1 MTDLNV
7 ASCNASKIVHS
18 VLKTIGGFAIEL
30 KQLPGETFC
39 QLVRE
44 EANLAS
50 TLQTAYKVSR
60 ATNVSLQSD
69 GTSRDGKKSVG
80 FQANTSKQQTF
91 TLGVPQV
98 PTGESSE
105 QLDAFKFVI
114 NKMATLT
121 SAPENTHQK
130 SKELVAKFKNTMA
143 DGAASQKMFNRLV
156 QAYREEVLPDVIE
169 NWSEMDEATKQQMTS
184 MNHLY
189 CNLHALIGFAT
200 YADEALNK
208 LECVWRKVKGSPLG
222 VETLKEF
229 QDKDGTYSWAHS
241 DSATQRLI
249 RTACESVCP
258 GGNQQA
264 GRIKDFELFLNVKY
278 GLQRDT
284 RMHVFR
290 ANRFNVLFECAASVY
305 YHSSHLQT
313 MFREGSV
320 KAGNKLLRA
329 VMADVNSKPLL
340 AGCRALGIIYVN
352 ITEPYWRLVD
362 RQDVHILDLTKSLQ
376 EVMSLFQKWSTDAT
390 PLLQSD
396 LPPIFSTPTGP
407 LTPVKDKLYTAL
419 FEETSDE
426 MTQLTKQALEVTKAN
441 ISLVIHR
448 RFKDQAAF
456 DTSDPTLRA
465 ETADMNKS
473 NMRGENDF
481 GYWAY
486 LQSAKPTMGEMAAEG
501 QLMFK
506 LNNTAAWLEALAT
519 EDPAQY
525 KAVMLQARR
534 DRAKWHRKYE
544 DRKKDCE
551 RGKRQR

>member
-1 MTDLNV
+1 MKKEMTKLNTQVDNIVMQLEDKEHTISLRTWPHLNSPFNDNVRECYMKLMTDLNV

-30 KQLPGETFC
+30 EQLPGKTFC

-50 TLQTAYKVSR
+50 TLHAAYTVAK

-69 GTSRDGKKSVG
+69 GTSRDGKKVVG
-80 FQANTSKQQTF
+80 FQANTSKQKTF

-105 QLDAFKFVI
+105 QLDAFKFII
-114 NKMATLT
+114 NKLASLT

-156 QAYREEVLPDVIE
+156 QAYREEVLPDVVQ
-169 NWSEMDEATKQQMTS
+169 NWSELDEATKQQMTS

-208 LECVWRKVKGSPLG
+208 LECWKGSPLG

-249 RTACESVCP
+249 RTAYESVCP

-264 GRIKDFELFLNVKY
+264 EGGRLKDFELFLNVKY

-290 ANRFNVLFECAASVY
+290 ANRFNVLFECAAGVY

-376 EVMSLFQKWSTDAT
+376 EVMSLFQKWST

-396 LPPIFSTPTGP
+396 LPPIFSTPTGL
-407 LTPVKDKLYTAL
+407 LTPVKDELYTAL
-419 FEETSDE
+419 YEETSDE
-426 MTQLTKQALEVTKAN
+426 MTQLTKQALEVTIAN
-441 ISLVIHR
+441 VVIHR

-486 LQSAKPTMGEMAAEG
+486 LQSALSQPWAG
-501 QLMFK
+501 
-506 LNNTAAWLEALAT
+506 WL
-519 EDPAQY
+519 
-525 KAVMLQARR
+525 RR
-534 DRAKWHRKYE
+534 DS
-544 DRKKDCE
+544 
-551 RGKRQR
+551 